1 LNDELIYNETSI
13 REVIYVDAQMK
24 KGLLD
29 VCVLSI
35 LSREDTYGYKL
46 TQEVT
51 ALMDTSESALYPVL
65 RRLETQNFLET
76 YSVEYSGRLR
86 KYYRITGEGIKRF
99 KEYALE
105 LDDLKRLID
114 YIIGGG
120 NNE

>member
-1 LNDELIYNETSI
+1 M
-13 REVIYVDAQMK
+13 DAQMK

-65 RRLETQNFLET
+65 RRLEGQNYLET
-76 YSVEYSGRLR
+76 YSVEHSGRLR
-86 KYYRITGEGIKRF
+86 KYYRITGQGIERLN
-99 KEYALE
+99 EYIEE
-105 LDDLKRLID
+105 LKDLKKVID
-114 YIIGGG
+114 IIIGGD
-120 NNE
+120 NDE

>member
-1 LNDELIYNETSI
+1 MAEIGGNIL
-13 REVIYVDAQMK
+13 DAQMK

-35 LSREDTYGYKL
+35 LLREDTYGYKL

-76 YSVEYSGRLR
+76 YSVEHSGRLR
-86 KYYRITGEGIKRF
+86 KYYKITDMGKERLNEYIK
-99 KEYALE
+99 ELE
-105 LDDLKRLID
+105 DLKRVID
-114 YIIGGG
+114 YIIGGD

>member
-1 LNDELIYNETSI
+1 
-13 REVIYVDAQMK
+13 MK

-35 LSREDTYGYKL
+35 LLREDTYGYKL

-65 RRLETQNFLET
+65 RRLETQNLLET

-86 KYYRITGEGIKRF
+86 KYYRITAEGIQRF
-99 KEYALE
+99 NESVSGLK
-105 LDDLKRLID
+105 DLKRVID
-114 YIIGGG
+114 HIIGGG

>member
-1 LNDELIYNETSI
+1 M
-13 REVIYVDAQMK
+13 YVDAQMK

-35 LSREDTYGYKL
+35 LLREDTYGYKL

-65 RRLETQNFLET
+65 RRLENQNFLET

-99 KEYALE
+99 KDYIEE
-105 LDDLKRLID
+105 LDDLKRVID
-114 YIIGGG
+114 HIIGGE